1 MKTLFPGSRSCSCGS
16 MRTAPADPAAAAAY
30 VQLRLILYMV
40 EDDQER
46 TKAHSLTVV
55 SAGHESTRPCYHQL
69 LLPVNLLRHSWGS
82 LPPRSDVIE
91 CNYRAHRQT
100 HGHRHYTGT
109 HRLPR
114 PRELQLYNSSPLP
127 FLTVTGCVYIQ
138 YSGAGGGEGDIP
150 PFSLSL
156 PISPSVCV

>member
-1 MKTLFPGSRSCSCGS
+1 

-100 HGHRHYTGT
+100 HGQTVEQTHGQTDKVAEGRRHR
-109 HRLPR
+109 R
-114 PRELQLYNSSPLP
+114 
-127 FLTVTGCVYIQ
+127 TV
-138 YSGAGGGEGDIP
+138 
-150 PFSLSL
+150 
-156 PISPSVCV
+156 